1 MSIYNPN
8 DEYGSGSWSI
18 SKITGLFLIVTGV
31 GVILWT
37 VFEISRLFTDQSAF
51 MFLDGIVPSR
61 IALSENQE
69 GLLLPRE
76 ILVFGIPLWALGT
89 TARIGTMLVNSGLQY
104 MERPA
109 KKQTPN
115 SAA

>member
-1 MSIYNPN
+1 MSMYNQN
-8 DEYGSGSWSI
+8 DEYATTGWAI
-18 SKITGLFLIVTGV
+18 SKIVGVFLILTGV

-37 VFEISRLFTDQSAF
+37 VLQISELFTVQSAF
-51 MFLDGIVPSR
+51 IFLEEMVPAK
-61 IALSENQE
+61 IALSESQE

-89 TARIGTMLVNSGLQY
+89 TARIGTMLVNNGLQY
-104 MERPA
+104 MDRPA

-115 SAA
+115 P